1 MAQYNRR
8 DITYSALNNELTP
21 PLGRSAQDANA
32 TPTMI
37 TLDHEHDDTTNVII
51 HKVPKTK
58 GGWTHI
64 EDLDSFFTRMYK
76 YYVRGGFYPMIMSD
90 LFYLLQFIF
99 IVWFSTFL
107 VHCVDYPR
115 LFRNDANAN
124 RSEKLS
130 LSDVIYPTSEC
141 VNRISW
147 KWWCVITL
155 CTIIWFMRLFLSI
168 YHLYHAYDTKLFY
181 SSALKLNEN
190 DLAWINWST
199 VQDRVREAQPEHH
212 MCVHKQEIN
221 ELDIYH
227 RILRFDNYMVAMV
240 NKNLLPLQ
248 IHVPFCGDFHYLSR
262 GLKWNLEFLLFSSPW
277 SPWEN
282 CWQLRECY
290 KDHSKRMILARQ
302 LDRQILVLAFVNFLL
317 APLIQGWQILYFFFN
332 YAELIKRSPAS
343 LGLRTWSL
351 YARVTLRHFNELEHE
366 LRDRLNRAHKPAT
379 KYLASFS
386 SPITTVVAKNI
397 VFLSASVLGVLV
409 VLSVYDEDVL
419 TVEHVLTIITIL
431 GCVLAGARA
440 LIGEEERLGGG
451 CTGPARGEEL
461 FVQVLGH
468 VHYLP
473 AAWRG
478 RAHTKDVAAHF
489 QQLFQFRA
497 VYILFELLSPLLSPF
512 VLLSL
517 RSRALDIVDFYRNFT
532 VSVLGIGDV
541 CSFAQLDIRRH
552 GHPDWQAAGK
562 YGEKVTTGNAQYN
575 QGEGGKTELSLVAF
589 SCRHPGWQPSE
600 PAQRQFL
607 RSLRQSM
614 HHAIPTNNALNKTML
629 GSYIQQSIF
638 GTNTPLPAVLS
649 YYQQQK
655 QPYRLPDM
663 DETSD
668 EDECTSASVS
678 RNVGSGMSAMGNPDS
693 GVSIPGPLNRFDPNT
708 ALLASPDEA
717 RDMSVSTLHLYDLH
731 LSQAGQSVSACCTKN
746 CSERNRSESRWAS
759 GEETPLLHR
768 P

>member
-1 MAQYNRR
+1 MAHFRR
-8 DITYSALNNELTP
+8 DFTYSALDNELTP
-21 PLGRSAQDANA
+21 PLARSIEN
-32 TPTMI
+32 TNSPTLI
-37 TLDHEHDDTTNVII
+37 TLDQEHDDATNVII
-51 HKVPKTK
+51 HKVPQTK
-58 GGWTHI
+58 SRWNHI
-64 EDLDSFFTRMYK
+64 KDLDSFFTRMYS

-115 LFRNDANAN
+115 LFRNDPEAN
-124 RSEKLS
+124 RSEKLT
-130 LSDVIYPTSEC
+130 LNDVIFPTSVC
-141 VNRISW
+141 VSHISW
-147 KWWCVITL
+147 TWWCLITL
-155 CTIIWFMRLFLSI
+155 CCIIWIMKFFISM
-168 YHLYHAYDTKLFY
+168 YHLYYAYDTKLFY
-181 SSALKLNEN
+181 NNALKIKESELT
-190 DLAWINWST
+190 WVTWST
-199 VQDRVREAQPEHH
+199 IQDRVREAQPEHQ

-227 RILRFDNYMVAMV
+227 RILRFNNYMVAMV

-248 IHVPFCGDFHYLSR
+248 IHVPFIGDFHYLSR
-262 GLKWNLEFLLFSSPW
+262 GLKWNLEFLLFYG
-277 SPWEN
+277 PWESR
-282 CWQLRECY
+282 WQLRSAY
-290 KDHSKRMILARQ
+290 KDHTKRMLLARQ
-302 LDRQILVLAFVNFLL
+302 LERQIVLLALVNLIL
-317 APLIQGWQILYFFFN
+317 APLIQAWQILYFFFN
-332 YAELIKRSPAS
+332 YAELIKRSPGS

-386 SPITTVVAKNI
+386 SPITTVLAKNA

-440 LIGEEERLGGG
+440 LIGEEERLGGS
-451 CTGPARGEEL
+451 CGPARGEEL
-461 FVQVLGH
+461 LVQVLGH

-478 RAHTKDVAAHF
+478 RAHTRHVAAHL
-489 QQLFQFRA
+489 QHMFQFRA
-497 VYILFELLSPLLSPF
+497 VYILFELLSPLLCPL
-512 VLLSL
+512 VLFQL
-517 RSRALDIVDFYRNFT
+517 RTRAVDIVDFYRNFT

-552 GHPDWQAAGK
+552 GHPDWQTPGK
-562 YGEKVTTGNAQYN
+562 YGEKGANTQYN

-589 SCRHPGWQPSE
+589 SCRHPGWQPTE
-600 PAQRQFL
+600 PTQRQFL
-607 RSLRQSM
+607 RSLRQTM
-614 HHAIPTNNALNKTML
+614 TQAIPTNNALNKTML

-649 YYQQQK
+649 YYQQQR
-655 QPYRLPDM
+655 QQYRLPDM
-663 DETSD
+663 DEISD
-668 EDECTSASVS
+668 EEDTA
-678 RNVGSGMSAMGNPDS
+678 GLS
-693 GVSIPGPLNRFDPNT
+693 GVS
-708 ALLASPDEA
+708 ALGLPDVPDET

-731 LSQAGQSVSACCTKN
+731 LSQAGRSVSACCTNN
-746 CSERNRSESRWAS
+746 CGERRSEDRRVTS
-759 GEETPLLHR
+759 EQTPLLHR

>member
-1 MAQYNRR
+1 MAHFGKR
-8 DITYSALNNELTP
+8 DVTYSALDNELTP
-21 PLGRSAQDANA
+21 PLAALAETTNA
-32 TPTMI
+32 APTFV
-37 TLDHEHDDTTNVII
+37 TLDHEHEDANNVII
-51 HKVPKTK
+51 HKVPKNK

-64 EDLDSFFTRMYK
+64 EDLDSFFTRMYR

-107 VHCVDYPR
+107 VYCVNYPR
-115 LFRNDANAN
+115 LFRTDPDAN

-130 LSDVIYPTSEC
+130 LNDVILPPAVC
-141 VNRISW
+141 VQSVAW
-147 KWWCVITL
+147 KWWCLITL
-155 CTIIWFMRLFLSI
+155 CAVIWLMRLVISI
-168 YHLYHAYDTKLFY
+168 YHLYYAYDTKLFY
-181 SSALKLNEN
+181 NNALKIKES
-190 DLAWINWST
+190 DLVWINWST
-199 VQDRVREAQPEHH
+199 IQDRVREAQPEHH

-227 RILRFDNYMVAMV
+227 RILRFTNYMVAMV

-248 IHVPFCGDFHYLSR
+248 IHVPCIGDFHYLSR
-262 GLKWNLEFLLFSSPW
+262 GLKWNLEFLLFYSPW

-282 CWQLRECY
+282 CWQLRACY
-290 KDHSKRMILARQ
+290 KDHSKRMLLARQ
-302 LDRQILVLAFVNFLL
+302 LERQILWLAVVNLL
-317 APLIQGWQILYFFFN
+317 LSPLIQAWQILYFFFN

-351 YARVTLRHFNELEHE
+351 YARITLRHFNELEHE

-379 KYLASFS
+379 KYLGSFS
-386 SPITTVVAKNI
+386 SPITTVIAKNV

-419 TVEHVLTIITIL
+419 TVEHVLSIITIL

-497 VYILFELLSPLLSPF
+497 VYIIFELLSPLLCPLILF
-512 VLLSL
+512 SL

-552 GHPDWQAAGK
+552 GHPDWHTPGK
-562 YGEKVTTGNAQYN
+562 LKGGNGNTQYD

-589 SCRHPGWQPSE
+589 SCRHPGWQPTE
-600 PAQRQFL
+600 PSQRQFL

-614 HHAIPTNNALNKTML
+614 HHAVPTNNHLNKTML
-629 GSYIQQSIF
+629 GSYIQQSLF
-638 GTNTPLPAVLS
+638 GAITPLPAVLS
-649 YYQQQK
+649 YYPQQK
-655 QPYRLPDM
+655 QQYRLPDM

-668 EDECTSASVS
+668 EDEAPAAGPAHPEGATSVP
-678 RNVGSGMSAMGNPDS
+678 MGLA
-693 GVSIPGPLNRFDPNT
+693 GVSSVLGASALSGDAPPRQPGDDNQ
-708 ALLASPDEA
+708 
-717 RDMSVSTLHLYDLH
+717 DMSVSTLHLYDLH
-731 LSQAGQSVSACCTKN
+731 LTQAGQNVSCCTNK
-746 CSERNRSESRWAS
+746 CSERSAARGGRWGSAE
-759 GEETPLLHR
+759 GEQTPLLHR

>member
-1 MAQYNRR
+1 MDSRMTHFRR
-8 DITYSALNNELTP
+8 DINYRALQNEIVP
-21 PLGRSAQDANA
+21 PLVVSAGATNA
-32 TPTMI
+32 APTMI
-37 TLDHEHDDTTNVII
+37 SLDHDQDDTTNVII
-51 HKVPKTK
+51 HKVPQTK
-58 GGWTHI
+58 GGWSHI
-64 EDLDSFFTRMYK
+64 EDLDSFYTRMYR
-76 YYVRGGFYPMIMSD
+76 YYIRGGFYPMMMSD

-115 LFRNDANAN
+115 LFRNDPNAN

-130 LSDVIYPTSEC
+130 LNDVILSTPDC
-141 VNRISW
+141 VACISW
-147 KWWCVITL
+147 QWWCLIVL
-155 CTIIWFMRLFLSI
+155 SAIILFMRLFISI
-168 YHLYHAYDTKLFY
+168 YHLYHAYDIKSFY
-181 SSALKLNEN
+181 NSALRLHEC
-190 DLAWINWST
+190 DLAWVNWST
-199 VQDRVREAQPEHH
+199 IQERVREAQTEHH
-212 MCVHKQEIN
+212 MCVHKQEID

-227 RILRFDNYMVAMV
+227 RILRFNNYMVAMV

-248 IHVPFCGDFHYLSR
+248 IHVPCVGDFHYLSR

-282 CWQLRECY
+282 CWKLRPQY
-290 KDHSKRMILARQ
+290 KDPSKRMILARQ
-302 LDRQILVLAFVNFLL
+302 LEKQILLLAMVNLVLA
-317 APLIQGWQILYFFFN
+317 PLVQAWQILYFFFN
-332 YAELIKRSPAS
+332 YAELIKRSPGS

-379 KYLASFS
+379 KYLSSFS
-386 SPITTVVAKNI
+386 SPITTVVAKNL

-419 TVEHVLTIITIL
+419 TVEHVLTIITVL

-440 LIGEEERLGGG
+440 LIGDDDNLV
-451 CTGPARGEEL
+451 CTGPERGEEL

-478 RAHTKDVAAHF
+478 RAHTRDVAAHF

-497 VYILFELLSPLLSPF
+497 VYILLEVLSPILCPL

-517 RSRALDIVDFYRNFT
+517 RNRALDIVDFYRNFT

-552 GHPDWQAAGK
+552 GHPDWQTPLK
-562 YGEKVTTGNAQYN
+562 YEKLKGCSAQYN

-589 SCRHPGWQPSE
+589 SCRHPGWSPTE

-607 RSLRQSM
+607 RSLRQSA
-614 HHAIPTNNALNKTML
+614 HNALPLNDTMNKTML
-629 GSYIQQSIF
+629 GSYVQQSIF
-638 GTNTPLPAVLS
+638 GVNTPLPAVLS

-655 QPYRLPDM
+655 SPYRLPDM

-668 EDECTSASVS
+668 EEEGPTQSVNRPVGLAGTS
-678 RNVGSGMSAMGNPDS
+678 
-693 GVSIPGPLNRFDPNT
+693 T
-708 ALLASPDEA
+708 ALGASAFGMKPATDMPIDEV

-731 LSQAGQSVSACCTKN
+731 LSQTGPNVSSCCTNN
-746 CSERNRSESRWAS
+746 CSDRDPRLNDEA
-759 GEETPLLHR
+759 TPLLR

>member
-1 MAQYNRR
+1 MAQFGRR
-8 DITYSALNNELTP
+8 GVTYSALNNELTP
-21 PLGRSAQDANA
+21 PLAGLVENINA
-32 TPTMI
+32 APTMI
-37 TLDHEHDDTTNVII
+37 TLDHEHEDATIGNFVI
-51 HKVPKTK
+51 HKVPKNK

-64 EDLDSFFTRMYK
+64 EDLDSFFTRMYR
-76 YYVRGGFYPMIMSD
+76 YYIRGGFYPMIMSD
-90 LFYLLQFIF
+90 LFSLLQFIF

-107 VHCVDYPR
+107 VHCVNYPR
-115 LFRNDANAN
+115 LFRNDDYAN
-124 RSEKLS
+124 RTRKLT
-130 LSDVIYPTSEC
+130 LDEVIYSSQEC
-141 VNRISW
+141 VERVSW
-147 KWWCVITL
+147 TWWSLVAL
-155 CTIIWFMRLFLSI
+155 CGLIWFMKLVISV
-168 YHLYHAYDTKLFY
+168 YHLYYAYDTKLFY
-181 SSALKLNEN
+181 NNALKIRES
-190 DLAWINWST
+190 DLAWVNWST
-199 VQDRVREAQPEHH
+199 IQDRVREAQPEHH

-227 RILRFDNYMVAMV
+227 RILRFNNYMVAMV

-248 IHVPFCGDFHYLSR
+248 IYIPCIGHFHYLSR
-262 GLKWNLEFLLFSSPW
+262 GLKWNLEFLLFFGPS

-282 CWQLRECY
+282 CWQLREVY
-290 KDHSKRMILARQ
+290 KDHTNRMQLARQ
-302 LDRQILVLAFVNFLL
+302 LEKQIILLAFINLLL
-317 APLIQGWQILYFFFN
+317 APLIQAWQILYFFFN
-332 YAELIKRSPAS
+332 YAELIKRSPGS

-351 YARVTLRHFNELEHE
+351 YARITLRHFNELEHE

-379 KYLASFS
+379 KYLASFT
-386 SPITTVVAKNI
+386 SPITTVIAKNV

-431 GCVLAGARA
+431 GCILAGARA
-440 LIGEEERLGGG
+440 LIGEEERIGGG

-461 FVQVLGH
+461 FIQVLGH

-497 VYILFELLSPLLSPF
+497 VYILFELLSPLLCPL
-512 VLLSL
+512 VLFSM

-532 VSVLGIGDV
+532 VKVHGIGDV
-541 CSFAQLDIRRH
+541 CSFAKLDIPRH
-552 GHPDWQAAGK
+552 GHPDWQGLRK
-562 YGEKVTTGNAQYN
+562 YSEKPKSGNTQYN

-589 SCRHPGWQPSE
+589 SCRHPGWQPDE

-614 HHAIPTNNALNKTML
+614 NHALPVNNPLNKTML

-638 GTNTPLPAVLS
+638 GANTPLPAVLS
-649 YYQQQK
+649 FYQQQR
-655 QPYRLPDM
+655 QPYKLPEM

-668 EDECTSASVS
+668 EEESPGPATSHSNTRS
-678 RNVGSGMSAMGNPDS
+678 RSLGLAGVGSSLGA
-693 GVSIPGPLNRFDPNT
+693 SILGLEAPAVEPPC
-708 ALLASPDEA
+708 DETK
-717 RDMSVSTLHLYDLH
+717 DMSVSTLHLYDLH
-731 LSQAGQSVSACCTKN
+731 LSQAGTNVSACCTNN
-746 CSERNRSESRWAS
+746 CSERRRSDHMWT
-759 GEETPLLHR
+759 GEDTPLLHR

>member
-1 MAQYNRR
+1 MTHFRR
-8 DITYSALNNELTP
+8 DITYSALNNELVP
-21 PLGRSAQDANA
+21 PLAASAENANA
-32 TPTMI
+32 SPTVI
-37 TLDHEHDDTTNVII
+37 SLDPEHDDSTNVII
-51 HKVPKTK
+51 HKVPQTK
-58 GGWTHI
+58 GGWNHI
-64 EDLDSFFTRMYK
+64 HNLDSFFTRMYR

-90 LFYLLQFIF
+90 FFYLIQFIF

-107 VHCVDYPR
+107 VYCVDYPK
-115 LFRNDANAN
+115 LFRNDPNAN

-130 LSDVIYPTSEC
+130 LSDVILPTSEC
-141 VNRISW
+141 VSCISW
-147 KWWCVITL
+147 QWWCLIVL
-155 CTIIWFMRLFLSI
+155 CSIIWLMRLFISM
-168 YHLYHAYDTKLFY
+168 YHLYYAYDTKLFY
-181 SSALKLNEN
+181 NNALRINEN
-190 DLAWINWST
+190 DLAWVNWT
-199 VQDRVREAQPEHH
+199 TIQDRVREAQSEHH

-227 RILRFDNYMVAMV
+227 RILRFNNYMVAMV

-248 IHVPFCGDFHYLSR
+248 IHVPCVGDFHYLSR

-282 CWQLRECY
+282 CWQLRSNY
-290 KDHSKRMILARQ
+290 KDPTKRMMLARQ
-302 LDRQILVLAFVNFLL
+302 LERQIMLLALANLVL
-317 APLIQGWQILYFFFN
+317 APLIQAWQILYFFFN
-332 YAELIKRSPAS
+332 YAELIKRSPGS

-351 YARVTLRHFNELEHE
+351 YARITLRHFNELEHE

-386 SPITTVVAKNI
+386 SPITTVIAKNI

-419 TVEHVLTIITIL
+419 TVEHVLSIITIL
-431 GCVLAGARA
+431 GCILAGARA
-440 LIGEEERLGGG
+440 LIGDEDLGGG

-497 VYILFELLSPLLSPF
+497 AYIIFELLSPLLCPL
-512 VLLSL
+512 VLFSL
-517 RSRALDIVDFYRNFT
+517 RTRALDIVDFYRNFT
-532 VSVLGIGDV
+532 VTVLGIGDV

-552 GHPDWQAAGK
+552 GHPDWQTPLKYDKLKAGN
-562 YGEKVTTGNAQYN
+562 TQYN

-589 SCRHPGWQPSE
+589 SCRHPGWQPAE

-614 HHAIPTNNALNKTML
+614 HHAIPSNNGLNRTML

-638 GTNTPLPAVLS
+638 GVNTPLPAVLS
-649 YYQQQK
+649 YYQQHKTQ
-655 QPYRLPDM
+655 YRLPDM

-668 EDECTSASVS
+668 EEEGTCLASVAGA
-678 RNVGSGMSAMGNPDS
+678 GSALGASALGLEPAAE
-693 GVSIPGPLNRFDPNT
+693 PP
-708 ALLASPDEA
+708 PDEA
-717 RDMSVSTLHLYDLH
+717 RDMSVSALHLYDLH
-731 LSQAGQSVSACCTKN
+731 LSQGGGNVSCCTNN
-746 CSERNRSESRWAS
+746 CSERRSRYVS
-759 GEETPLLHR
+759 GEQTPLLR

>member
-1 MAQYNRR
+1 MALYGRR
-8 DITYSALNNELTP
+8 DVTYSALNNELTP
-21 PLGRSAQDANA
+21 PLANLAESSAAA
-32 TPTMI
+32 PTLI
-37 TLDHEHDDTTNVII
+37 TLDHEHEDTTNVII
-51 HKVPKTK
+51 HKVPKNK

-64 EDLDSFFTRMYK
+64 DDLDSFFTRMYR
-76 YYVRGGFYPMIMSD
+76 YYIRGGFYPMIMSD
-90 LFYLLQFIF
+90 LFSLLQFIF

-107 VHCVDYPR
+107 VHCVNYPL
-115 LFRNDANAN
+115 LFRNVPLEDPTA
-124 RSEKLS
+124 KLTFH
-130 LSDVIYPTSEC
+130 DVIYPSSQC
-141 VNRISW
+141 VRSISW
-147 KWWCVITL
+147 QWWCLIVLCGVIWL
-155 CTIIWFMRLFLSI
+155 MRLAVS
-168 YHLYHAYDTKLFY
+168 LYNLIHAYDTKLFY
-181 SSALKLNEN
+181 NNALKIKES
-190 DLAWINWST
+190 DLAWVNWST
-199 VQDRVREAQPEHH
+199 IQDKVREAQPEHH

-248 IHVPFCGDFHYLSR
+248 IGVPCVGDFHYLSR
-262 GLKWNLEFLLFSSPW
+262 GLKWNLEFLLFTSPW

-290 KDHSKRMILARQ
+290 KEHSKRMALARQ
-302 LDRQILVLAFVNFLL
+302 LEKQILMMAVINLLL
-317 APLIQGWQILYFFFN
+317 APLIQAWQILYFFFN
-332 YAELIKRSPAS
+332 YAELIKRSPGS
-343 LGLRTWSL
+343 LGLRTWSV

-379 KYLASFS
+379 KYLASFT
-386 SPITTVVAKNI
+386 SPSTTVIAKN
-397 VFLSASVLGVLV
+397 VLFVSASVLGVLV
-409 VLSVYDEDVL
+409 MLSVYDEDVL
-419 TVEHVLTIITIL
+419 TVEHALTVITLL
-431 GCVLAGARA
+431 GCVAAGARA
-440 LIGEEERLGGG
+440 LIGEEERLAGSA
-451 CTGPARGEEL
+451 GPARGEEL

-478 RAHTKDVAAHF
+478 RAHTKNVAALF

-497 VYILFELLSPLLSPF
+497 AYILFELLSPILCPY
-512 VLLSL
+512 VLLRL

-532 VSVLGIGDV
+532 VSVVGIGDV

-552 GHPDWQAAGK
+552 GHPDWQAPGK
-562 YGEKVTTGNAQYN
+562 FGKPKAANTQYN

-614 HHAIPTNNALNKTML
+614 HHAIPTNTALNKTML

-638 GTNTPLPAVLS
+638 GANTPLPAVLS
-649 YYQQQK
+649 YYQQRPTYK
-655 QPYRLPDM
+655 LPDM

-668 EDECTSASVS
+668 EEEAPEAGPAQSGSRSQTGSGLAGVGSELGASVFGLET
-678 RNVGSGMSAMGNPDS
+678 RADTE
-693 GVSIPGPLNRFDPNT
+693 DT
-708 ALLASPDEA
+708 

-731 LSQAGQSVSACCTKN
+731 LSQASQNVSACCTNN
-746 CSERNRSESRWAS
+746 CSERRQESRWGS
-759 GEETPLLHR
+759 GEQTPLLHR

>member
-1 MAQYNRR
+1 MAHFRR
-8 DITYSALNNELTP
+8 DITYSALNNELVP
-21 PLGRSAQDANA
+21 PLAASAENTNA
-32 TPTMI
+32 SSTVI
-37 TLDHEHDDTTNVII
+37 SLDHEHDDATNVII
-51 HKVPKTK
+51 HKVPQTK

-64 EDLDSFFTRMYK
+64 QDLDSFFTRMYR

-90 LFYLLQFIF
+90 IFYLLQFIF

-107 VHCVDYPR
+107 VHCVDYQK
-115 LFRNDANAN
+115 LFRNDPTIS
-124 RSEKLS
+124 RSDKLS
-130 LSDVIYPTSEC
+130 LSDVILSTSEC
-141 VNRISW
+141 RACISW
-147 KWWCVITL
+147 QWWCLIVLCSVIW
-155 CTIIWFMRLFLSI
+155 IMRLIISI
-168 YHLYHAYDTKLFY
+168 YHLYYAYDTKLFY
-181 SSALKLNEN
+181 NNALRIKES
-190 DLAWINWST
+190 DLAWINWT
-199 VQDRVREAQPEHH
+199 TIQDRVREAQPEHH
-212 MCVHKQEIN
+212 MCVQKQDIN

-227 RILRFDNYMVAMV
+227 RILRFNNYMVAMV

-248 IHVPFCGDFHYLSR
+248 VHVPCVGDFHYLSR

-282 CWQLRECY
+282 CWQLRSNY
-290 KDHSKRMILARQ
+290 KDPTKRMILARQ
-302 LDRQILVLAFVNFLL
+302 LERQILLLALVNLVL
-317 APLIQGWQILYFFFN
+317 APLIQAWQILYFFFN
-332 YAELIKRSPAS
+332 YAELIKRSPGS

-351 YARVTLRHFNELEHE
+351 YARITLRHFNELEHE

-379 KYLASFS
+379 KYLSSFS
-386 SPITTVVAKNI
+386 SPITTVIAKNI

-409 VLSVYDEDVL
+409 ALSVYDEDVL
-419 TVEHVLTIITIL
+419 TVEHILTIITIL

-440 LIGEEERLGGG
+440 LIGDEEHLGGG

-497 VYILFELLSPLLSPF
+497 VYILFELLSPLLCPL

-517 RSRALDIVDFYRNFT
+517 RTRALDIVDFYRNFT

-552 GHPDWQAAGK
+552 GHPDWQTQLK
-562 YGEKVTTGNAQYN
+562 YDKSKGGNTQYN

-589 SCRHPGWQPSE
+589 SCRHPGWHPTE

-614 HHAIPTNNALNKTML
+614 HHALPTNNGLNKTML

-638 GTNTPLPAVLS
+638 GVNTPLPAVLS
-649 YYQQQK
+649 YYQQHKTQ
-655 QPYRLPDM
+655 YRLPDM

-668 EDECTSASVS
+668 EEEGPSQSAKGSVGLAGAS
-678 RNVGSGMSAMGNPDS
+678 SALGAS
-693 GVSIPGPLNRFDPNT
+693 ALGLDPS
-708 ALLASPDEA
+708 AQLPPDEA

-731 LSQAGQSVSACCTKN
+731 LSQGGGNVSCCTNN
-746 CSERNRSESRWAS
+746 CSERRTRWAS
-759 GEETPLLHR
+759 GEETPLLR

>member
-1 MAQYNRR
+1 MAHFRR
-8 DITYSALNNELTP
+8 DITYSALNNELVP
-21 PLGRSAQDANA
+21 PLAISAENA
-32 TPTMI
+32 AGSPTVI
-37 TLDHEHDDTTNVII
+37 SLDQEHDDSTNVII
-51 HKVPKTK
+51 HKVPQTK

-64 EDLDSFFTRMYK
+64 QDLDSFFTRMYR

-90 LFYLLQFIF
+90 IFYLLQFVF

-107 VHCVDYPR
+107 VHCVNYQK
-115 LFRNDANAN
+115 LFRNDPNIT
-124 RSEKLS
+124 RSDKLS
-130 LSDVIYPTSEC
+130 LSDVILPTTEC
-141 VNRISW
+141 RASISW
-147 KWWCVITL
+147 QWWCLIVL
-155 CTIIWFMRLFLSI
+155 CLIIWLMRLIISI
-168 YHLYHAYDTKLFY
+168 YHLYYAYDTKLFY
-181 SSALKLNEN
+181 NNALRIKES
-190 DLAWINWST
+190 DLGWVNWT
-199 VQDRVREAQPEHH
+199 TIQDRVREAQPEHH
-212 MCVHKQEIN
+212 MCVQKQEIN

-227 RILRFDNYMVAMV
+227 RILRFNNYMVAMV

-248 IHVPFCGDFHYLSR
+248 IHVPCVGDFHYLSK

-282 CWQLRECY
+282 CWQLRSNY
-290 KDHSKRMILARQ
+290 KDPTKRMVLARQ
-302 LDRQILVLAFVNFLL
+302 LERQILLLALANFVL
-317 APLIQGWQILYFFFN
+317 APLILAWQILYFFFN
-332 YAELIKRSPAS
+332 YAELIKRSPGS

-351 YARVTLRHFNELEHE
+351 YARITLRHFNELEHE
-366 LRDRLNRAHKPAT
+366 LRDRLNRAHKPAL

-386 SPITTVVAKNI
+386 SPITTVIARNI
-397 VFLSASVLGVLV
+397 VFVSASILGVLV
-409 VLSVYDEDVL
+409 ALSVYDEDVL

-440 LIGEEERLGGG
+440 LIGLEEHLDGG
-451 CTGPARGEEL
+451 CTGPTRGEEL
-461 FVQVLGH
+461 FVQVLGY

-497 VYILFELLSPLLSPF
+497 VYILFELLSPLLCPL

-517 RSRALDIVDFYRNFT
+517 RARALDIVDFYRNFT

-552 GHPDWQAAGK
+552 GHPDWQTPLK
-562 YGEKVTTGNAQYN
+562 YDKVKGGNTQYN

-589 SCRHPGWQPSE
+589 SCRHPGWHPSE

-614 HHAIPTNNALNKTML
+614 HHALPANNGLNKTML

-638 GTNTPLPAVLS
+638 GVNTPLPAVLS

-655 QPYRLPDM
+655 TQYRLPDM

-668 EDECTSASVS
+668 EEEGPSGQSVKDQGLAGASSALGASALGLDPTTEMPADE
-678 RNVGSGMSAMGNPDS
+678 
-693 GVSIPGPLNRFDPNT
+693 L
-708 ALLASPDEA
+708 
-717 RDMSVSTLHLYDLH
+717 RDISVSTLHLYDLH
-731 LSQAGQSVSACCTKN
+731 LSQGGGNVSCCTNK
-746 CSERNRSESRWAS
+746 CSERPSRWSS
-759 GEETPLLHR
+759 GEQTPLLR

>member
-1 MAQYNRR
+1 MAYYGRR
-8 DITYSALNNELTP
+8 DVMYSALNNEVTP
-21 PLGRSAQDANA
+21 PLASLAETTTAM
-32 TPTMI
+32 PTLLTME
-37 TLDHEHDDTTNVII
+37 HEHEDSTNVII
-51 HKVPKTK
+51 HKVPETK

-64 EDLDSFFTRMYK
+64 DDLDSFFTRMYR
-76 YYVRGGFYPMIMSD
+76 YYVRGGFYPMIISD
-90 LFYLLQFIF
+90 VLSLLQFLF

-107 VHCVDYPR
+107 VHCVNYPK
-115 LFRNDANAN
+115 LFRNSTDNVTG
-124 RSEKLS
+124 KLT
-130 LSDVIYPTSEC
+130 LSDVIFPLNVC
-141 VNRISW
+141 VERISW
-147 KWWCVITL
+147 KWWSLIVL
-155 CTIIWFMRLFLSI
+155 CTIIWLMRLVLS
-168 YHLYHAYDTKLFY
+168 LYNLYYAYDTKLFY
-181 SSALKLNEN
+181 NNALKIKES
-190 DLAWINWST
+190 DLAWVNWST
-199 VQDRVREAQPEHH
+199 IQEKVREAQPEHH
-212 MCVHKQEIN
+212 MCVHKKEIN

-248 IHVPFCGDFHYLSR
+248 ISVPCIGDFHYLSR
-262 GLKWNLEFLLFSSPW
+262 GLKWNLEFLLFTSPW

-290 KDHSKRMILARQ
+290 KDNSKRMVLARQ
-302 LDRQILVLAFVNFLL
+302 LEKQIMTLALINFLL
-317 APLIQGWQILYFFFN
+317 APLIQAWQILYFFFN
-332 YAELIKRSPAS
+332 YAELIKRSPGS

-379 KYLASFS
+379 KYLASFM
-386 SPITTVVAKNI
+386 SPITSVVAKNI
-397 VFLSASVLGVLV
+397 VFVAASVLGVLV

-419 TVEHVLTIITIL
+419 AVEHVLTIITIL
-431 GCVLAGARA
+431 GCVVAIARA
-440 LIGEEERLGGG
+440 LIGEEDRLGAG

-478 RAHTKDVAAHF
+478 RAHTKNVAALF

-497 VYILFELLSPLLSPF
+497 VYIIFEVLSPLLCPF
-512 VLLSL
+512 VLFSL

-532 VSVLGIGDV
+532 VNVVGIGDV

-552 GHPDWQAAGK
+552 GHPDWQTVGK
-562 YGEKVTTGNAQYN
+562 IGKVKGAKTQYH

-589 SCRHPGWQPSE
+589 SCRHPGWQPAE

-614 HHAIPTNNALNKTML
+614 HHAIPVNNPLNKTML

-638 GTNTPLPAVLS
+638 GANTPLPAVLS
-649 YYQQQK
+649 YYQQQRPTYK
-655 QPYRLPDM
+655 LPDM

-668 EDECTSASVS
+668 EDEAPSPGTMRSGSQPQSFGLAGIGSVLGSSALGLETAEPS
-678 RNVGSGMSAMGNPDS
+678 D
-693 GVSIPGPLNRFDPNT
+693 NT
-708 ALLASPDEA
+708 

-731 LSQAGQSVSACCTKN
+731 LSQAGQSVSACCTNN
-746 CSERNRSESRWAS
+746 CSARVQEESRWPPS
-759 GEETPLLHR
+759 SEDTPLLQR

>member
-1 MAQYNRR
+1 MAYYGRR
-8 DITYSALNNELTP
+8 DVMYSALNNELTP
-21 PLGRSAQDANA
+21 PLASLAESTTTA
-32 TPTMI
+32 PTLI
-37 TLDHEHDDTTNVII
+37 TMDHEHEDSTNVII

-64 EDLDSFFTRMYK
+64 DDLDSFFTRMYR
-76 YYVRGGFYPMIMSD
+76 YYVRGGFFPMIMSD
-90 LFYLLQFIF
+90 LFSLLQFIF

-107 VHCVDYPR
+107 VYCVNYPK
-115 LFRNDANAN
+115 LFRNDPNIN
-124 RSEKLS
+124 VTVKLT
-130 LSDVIYPTSEC
+130 LSDVIYPPSIC
-141 VNRISW
+141 VDRITW
-147 KWWCVITL
+147 QWWCVIVI
-155 CTIIWFMRLFLSI
+155 CGVIWLMRLVLSI
-168 YHLYHAYDTKLFY
+168 YHLYYAYDTKLFY
-181 SSALKLNEN
+181 NNALKIKES
-190 DLAWINWST
+190 DLAWVNWST
-199 VQDRVREAQPEHH
+199 IQDKVREAQPEHH
-212 MCVHKQEIN
+212 MCVHKKEIN

-248 IHVPFCGDFHYLSR
+248 VYVPCIGNFHYLSR
-262 GLKWNLEFLLFSSPW
+262 GLKWNLEFLLFTSPW

-290 KDHSKRMILARQ
+290 KDHSKRMVLARQ
-302 LDRQILVLAFVNFLL
+302 LEKQIMALALINFLL
-317 APLIQGWQILYFFFN
+317 APLIQAWQILYFFFN
-332 YAELIKRSPAS
+332 YAELIKRSPGS

-366 LRDRLNRAHKPAT
+366 LRDRLTRAHKPAT
-379 KYLASFS
+379 KYLASFT
-386 SPITTVVAKNI
+386 SPITTVIAKNV
-397 VFLSASVLGVLV
+397 VFVAASVLGVLV

-419 TVEHVLTIITIL
+419 AVEHVLTIITIL
-431 GCVLAGARA
+431 GCVVAIARA
-440 LIGEEERLGGG
+440 LIGEEERLGAG

-478 RAHTKDVAAHF
+478 RAHTKNVAALF

-497 VYILFELLSPLLSPF
+497 VYILFEVLSPLVSPF
-512 VLLSL
+512 VLYMMKW
-517 RSRALDIVDFYRNFT
+517 RALDIVDFYRNFT
-532 VSVLGIGDV
+532 VNVVGIGDV

-552 GHPDWQAAGK
+552 GHPDWQTAGK
-562 YGEKVTTGNAQYN
+562 LGKAKGANTQYN

-589 SCRHPGWQPSE
+589 SCRHPGWQPAE

-614 HHAIPTNNALNKTML
+614 HHAMPVNNPLNKTML

-638 GTNTPLPAVLS
+638 GANTPLPAVLS
-649 YYQQQK
+649 YYQQQRPSYK
-655 QPYRLPDM
+655 LPDM

-668 EDECTSASVS
+668 EDESPSPGPMQSSSQPQTSGLA
-678 RNVGSGMSAMGNPDS
+678 
-693 GVSIPGPLNRFDPNT
+693 GVSS
-708 ALLASPDEA
+708 ALGASALGLEPTDA
-717 RDMSVSTLHLYDLH
+717 CDNIRDMSVSTLHLYDLH
-731 LSQAGQSVSACCTKN
+731 LSQAGQNVSACCTKN
-746 CSERNRSESRWAS
+746 CSERVQEESRWPS
-759 GEETPLLHR
+759 SEDTPLLHH

>member
-1 MAQYNRR
+1 MAQFSVRR
-8 DITYSALNNELTP
+8 DVTTTYMALNNETTP
-21 PLGRSAQDANA
+21 PLASMTEDSAAA
-32 TPTMI
+32 PTMI
-37 TLDHEHDDTTNVII
+37 TLDHEHEDATNVII
-51 HKVPKTK
+51 HKVPQTK

-76 YYVRGGFYPMIMSD
+76 YYVYGGFYPMVMSE
-90 LFYLLQFIF
+90 LFYALQFLF

-107 VHCVDYPR
+107 VHCVNYPK
-115 LFRNDANAN
+115 LFREDPDAN
-124 RSEKLS
+124 RSVKLS
-130 LSDVIYPTSEC
+130 LNDVVYSSAEC
-141 VNRISW
+141 VDRISW
-147 KWWCVITL
+147 KWWFLV
-155 CTIIWFMRLFLSI
+155 TICCLIWLMRVVVSI
-168 YHLYHAYDTKLFY
+168 YNLYYDYDTKLFY
-181 SSALKLNEN
+181 NNALKIKES
-190 DLAWINWST
+190 DLAWVNWST
-199 VQDRVREAQPEHH
+199 IQDRVREAQPEHH

-227 RILRFDNYMVAMV
+227 RILRYNNYMVAMV

-248 IHVPFCGDFHYLSR
+248 VHVPCIGDFHYLSK
-262 GLKWNLEFLLFSSPW
+262 GLKWNLEFLLFYSPF

-282 CWQLRECY
+282 CWQLRQAY
-290 KDHSKRMILARQ
+290 KDHTKRMQLARQ
-302 LDRQILVLAFVNFLL
+302 LEKQIILLAAINFLL
-317 APLIQGWQILYFFFN
+317 APLIQAWQILYFFFN
-332 YAELIKRSPAS
+332 YAELIKRSPGS

-351 YARVTLRHFNELEHE
+351 YARETLRHFNELEHE

-386 SPITTVVAKNI
+386 SPITTVFAKNI

-431 GCVLAGARA
+431 GCVLAAARA

-461 FVQVLGH
+461 FIQVLGH

-497 VYILFELLSPLLSPF
+497 VYILFELLSPLLCPL

-532 VSVLGIGDV
+532 VCVLGIGDV

-552 GHPDWQAAGK
+552 GHPDWQSPGK
-562 YGEKVTTGNAQYN
+562 FGDKSKVCNAQYK

-614 HHAIPTNNALNKTML
+614 HHAIPANNALNKTML

-649 YYQQQK
+649 FYQHQREPQF
-655 QPYRLPDM
+655 RLPDM

-668 EDECTSASVS
+668 EDEGPAPGPTRPSRPPSMGLAGVSSVIGASTLGLDTPASV
-678 RNVGSGMSAMGNPDS
+678 
-693 GVSIPGPLNRFDPNT
+693 PGP
-708 ALLASPDEA
+708 ADEA
-717 RDMSVSTLHLYDLH
+717 HDMSVSTLHLYDLH
-731 LSQAGQSVSACCTKN
+731 LSQAQNVSACCTNK
-746 CSERNRSESRWAS
+746 CSERRESRWAS
-759 GEETPLLHR
+759 GEDTPLLHR

>member
-1 MAQYNRR
+1 MAHFGRR
-8 DITYSALNNELTP
+8 GVTYSALNNEVTP
-21 PLGRSAQDANA
+21 PLASLAE
-32 TPTMI
+32 TPHALPAMV
-37 TLDHEHDDTTNVII
+37 TLDHEHEDTTNVII

-64 EDLDSFFTRMYK
+64 EDLDSFFTRMYR
-76 YYVRGGFYPMIMSD
+76 YYIRGGFYPMIMSD
-90 LFYLLQFIF
+90 LFSLLQFIF

-107 VHCVDYPR
+107 VHCVNYPK
-115 LFRNDANAN
+115 LFRNDASAN
-124 RSEKLS
+124 ITRKLT
-130 LSDVIYPTSEC
+130 LQEVIYSPQEC
-141 VNRISW
+141 VTFISW
-147 KWWCVITL
+147 KWWCLVALCSFIWLMKLVI
-155 CTIIWFMRLFLSI
+155 SV
-168 YHLYHAYDTKLFY
+168 YHLYYAYDTKLFY
-181 SSALKLNEN
+181 NHALKIRES

-199 VQDRVREAQPEHH
+199 IQDRVREAQPEHH

-227 RILRFDNYMVAMV
+227 RILRFNNYMVAMV

-248 IHVPFCGDFHYLSR
+248 IHVPCIGDFHYLSR
-262 GLKWNLEFLLFSSPW
+262 GLKWNLEFLLFFSPF

-282 CWQLRECY
+282 CWQLREFY
-290 KDHSKRMILARQ
+290 KDHSKRMLLARQ
-302 LDRQILVLAFVNFLL
+302 LEKQILLLALINLLL
-317 APLIQGWQILYFFFN
+317 APLIQAWQILYFFFN
-332 YAELIKRSPAS
+332 YAELIKRSPGS

-351 YARVTLRHFNELEHE
+351 YARITLRHFNELEHE
-366 LRDRLNRAHKPAT
+366 LRDRLNRAHKPAS
-379 KYLASFS
+379 KYLASFT
-386 SPITTVVAKNI
+386 SPITTVIAKNV

-409 VLSVYDEDVL
+409 MLSVYDEDVL

-431 GCVLAGARA
+431 GCLLAGARA
-440 LIGEEERLGGG
+440 LIGEEERLGSA
-451 CTGPARGEEL
+451 GPARGEEL

-497 VYILFELLSPLLSPF
+497 AYILYELLSPLLCPL

-517 RSRALDIVDFYRNFT
+517 RARALDIVDFYRNFT

-552 GHPDWQAAGK
+552 GHPDWAAPKK
-562 YGEKVTTGNAQYN
+562 YGDKAKCNAQYD

-589 SCRHPGWQPSE
+589 SCRHPGWQPAE
-600 PAQRQFL
+600 PSQRQFL

-614 HHAIPTNNALNKTML
+614 SHALPGNNPLNKTML

-638 GTNTPLPAVLS
+638 GANTPLPAVLS
-649 YYQQQK
+649 FYQQQR
-655 QPYRLPDM
+655 QPYKLPEM

-668 EDECTSASVS
+668 EDDEPEAGPARPV
-678 RNVGSGMSAMGNPDS
+678 RAGAGLAGVGSSLEASALG
-693 GVSIPGPLNRFDPNT
+693 L
-708 ALLASPDEA
+708 SPAAPSAAYDEP

-731 LSQAGQSVSACCTKN
+731 LSQASQNVSACCTNN
-746 CSERNRSESRWAS
+746 CSERRRDDSRWAS
-759 GEETPLLHR
+759 GEDTPLLHR

>member
-1 MAQYNRR
+1 MAHFGKR
-8 DITYSALNNELTP
+8 DVTYSALDNELTP
-21 PLGRSAQDANA
+21 PLAGLAESTNA
-32 TPTMI
+32 APTMI
-37 TLDHEHDDTTNVII
+37 TLDHEHEDANKVII
-51 HKVPKTK
+51 HKVPKNK

-64 EDLDSFFTRMYK
+64 DDLDSFFTRMYR

-107 VHCVDYPR
+107 VYCVDYTK
-115 LFRNDANAN
+115 LFRNDPDMN
-124 RSEKLS
+124 RTDKLS
-130 LSDVIYPTSEC
+130 LNDVIYPTSVC
-141 VNRISW
+141 VTHISW
-147 KWWCVITL
+147 KWWCLITL
-155 CTIIWFMRLFLSI
+155 SAIIWLMRLVISA
-168 YHLYHAYDTKLFY
+168 YHLYYAYDIKLFY
-181 SSALKLNEN
+181 NNALKIKES
-190 DLAWINWST
+190 DLVWVNWST
-199 VQDRVREAQPEHH
+199 IQERVREAQPEHH

-227 RILRFDNYMVAMV
+227 RILRFTNYMVAMV

-248 IHVPFCGDFHYLSR
+248 IRVPHVCDFHYLSR

-290 KDHSKRMILARQ
+290 KDHSKRMMLARQ
-302 LDRQILVLAFVNFLL
+302 LEKQIMWLALVNLLL
-317 APLIQGWQILYFFFN
+317 APLIQAWQILYFFFN

-351 YARVTLRHFNELEHE
+351 YARITLRHFNELEHE

-379 KYLASFS
+379 KYLSSFS
-386 SPITTVVAKNI
+386 SPITTVIAKNV

-419 TVEHVLTIITIL
+419 TVEHVLSIITIL
-431 GCVLAGARA
+431 GCILAAARA

-473 AAWRG
+473 AAWKG

-497 VYILFELLSPLLSPF
+497 VYILFELLSPLLCPF
-512 VLLSL
+512 LLFSL

-541 CSFAQLDIRRH
+541 CSFAQLDIRKH
-552 GHPDWQAAGK
+552 GHPDWQTPGK
-562 YGEKVTTGNAQYN
+562 MKGGSNTQYD

-600 PAQRQFL
+600 PSQRQFL
-607 RSLRQSM
+607 KSLRQSM
-614 HHAIPTNNALNKTML
+614 HHAIPATNHLNKTML
-629 GSYIQQSIF
+629 GSYIQQSLF
-638 GTNTPLPAVLS
+638 GAVTPLPAVLS
-649 YYQQQK
+649 YYPQQRQ
-655 QPYRLPDM
+655 QYRLPDM

-668 EDECTSASVS
+668 EDEGPGPARSMSVPRSPTIALAGVSSALGTSALGLEVS
-678 RNVGSGMSAMGNPDS
+678 AQAPTD
-693 GVSIPGPLNRFDPNT
+693 DT
-708 ALLASPDEA
+708 Q
-717 RDMSVSTLHLYDLH
+717 DMSVSTLHLYDLH
-731 LSQAGQSVSACCTKN
+731 LSQAGQSLSCCTNK
-746 CSERNRSESRWAS
+746 CSERPRSNRWGGTD

>member
-1 MAQYNRR
+1 MAHFSRR

-21 PLGRSAQDANA
+21 PMGRAVEPMNA
-32 TPTMI
+32 APTMI
-37 TLDHEHDDTTNVII
+37 TLDHEHDDSTNVII
-51 HKVPKTK
+51 HKVPKNK
-58 GGWTHI
+58 EGWTHI
-64 EDLDSFFTRMYK
+64 EDLDSFFTRMYR
-76 YYVRGGFYPMIMSD
+76 YYVCGGFYPMIMSD

-115 LFRNDANAN
+115 LFRNDPKAN
-124 RSEKLS
+124 RSEKLT
-130 LSDVIYPTSEC
+130 LDDVIFDTPTC
-141 VNRISW
+141 VARISW
-147 KWWCVITL
+147 QWWTL
-155 CTIIWFMRLFLSI
+155 VVLCSIIWLMRLVIST
-168 YHLYHAYDTKLFY
+168 YHLYYAYDTKLFY
-181 SSALKLNEN
+181 NNALKIKES

-199 VQDRVREAQPEHH
+199 IQERVREAQPEHH

-227 RILRFDNYMVAMV
+227 RILRFNNYMVAMV

-248 IHVPFCGDFHYLSR
+248 IHVPCVGDFHYLSR

-290 KDHSKRMILARQ
+290 KDHTKRMMLARH
-302 LDRQILVLAFVNFLL
+302 LERQILLLGLINLFL
-317 APLIQGWQILYFFFN
+317 APLIQAWQILYFFFN

-386 SPITTVVAKNI
+386 SPITTVIAKNI

-409 VLSVYDEDVL
+409 ALSVYDEDVL

-440 LIGEEERLGGG
+440 LMGEEERLGGG

-478 RAHTKDVAAHF
+478 RAHTRDVAAHF

-497 VYILFELLSPLLSPF
+497 VYILFELLSPLLCPL
-512 VLLSL
+512 VLLVSL
-517 RSRALDIVDFYRNFT
+517 RPRALDIVDFYRNFT

-552 GHPDWQAAGK
+552 GHPDWQANGK
-562 YGEKVTTGNAQYN
+562 YSEKLKGGNTQYN

-589 SCRHPGWQPSE
+589 SCRHPGWQPAE
-600 PAQRQFL
+600 PAQRHFL
-607 RSLRQSM
+607 RSLRQSV
-614 HHAIPTNNALNKTML
+614 HHAFPNNNVPNKTML

-638 GTNTPLPAVLS
+638 GANTPLPAVLS
-649 YYQQQK
+649 YYQQHRQT
-655 QPYRLPDM
+655 YRLPDM

-668 EDECTSASVS
+668 EEEAGDVGEASGAASGAASAL
-678 RNVGSGMSAMGNPDS
+678 ALDA
-693 GVSIPGPLNRFDPNT
+693 PLP
-708 ALLASPDEA
+708 PDEA
-717 RDMSVSTLHLYDLH
+717 RDLSVSTLHLYDLH
-731 LSQAGQSVSACCTKN
+731 LSQAPQSASVSACCTNN
-746 CSERNRSESRWAS
+746 CGSRSRSDARWET
-759 GEETPLLHR
+759 GEHTPLLHR

>member
-1 MAQYNRR
+1 MKMTHFRR
-8 DITYSALNNELTP
+8 DITYSALNNELVP
-21 PLGRSAQDANA
+21 PLAASAENANA
-32 TPTMI
+32 SPTVI
-37 TLDHEHDDTTNVII
+37 SLDHEHDDSTNVII
-51 HKVPKTK
+51 HKVPQTK
-58 GGWTHI
+58 GGWNHI
-64 EDLDSFFTRMYK
+64 HNLDSFFTRMYR

-90 LFYLLQFIF
+90 FFYLIQFIF

-107 VHCVDYPR
+107 VHCVDYQK
-115 LFRNDANAN
+115 LFRNDPNAN

-130 LSDVIYPTSEC
+130 LSDVILPTAEC
-141 VNRISW
+141 VSCVSW
-147 KWWCVITL
+147 QWWCLTVL
-155 CTIIWFMRLFLSI
+155 CSIIWLMRLFISM
-168 YHLYHAYDTKLFY
+168 YHLYYAYDTKLFY
-181 SSALKLNEN
+181 NNALRINEN
-190 DLAWINWST
+190 DLAWVNWT
-199 VQDRVREAQPEHH
+199 TIQDRVREAQSEHH

-227 RILRFDNYMVAMV
+227 RILRFNNYMVAMI

-248 IHVPFCGDFHYLSR
+248 IHVPFVGDFHYLSR

-282 CWQLRECY
+282 CWQLRSNY
-290 KDHSKRMILARQ
+290 KDPTKRMMLARQ
-302 LDRQILVLAFVNFLL
+302 LERQILLLALANLVL
-317 APLIQGWQILYFFFN
+317 APLIQAWQILYFFFN
-332 YAELIKRSPAS
+332 YAELIKRSPGS

-351 YARVTLRHFNELEHE
+351 YARITLRHFNELEHE

-386 SPITTVVAKNI
+386 SPITTVIAKNI
-397 VFLSASVLGVLV
+397 VFLSASILGVLV

-431 GCVLAGARA
+431 GCILAGARA
-440 LIGEEERLGGG
+440 LIGDEEHLGGG

-497 VYILFELLSPLLSPF
+497 VYILFELLSPLLCPL
-512 VLLSL
+512 VLFSL
-517 RSRALDIVDFYRNFT
+517 RTRALDIVDFYRNFT
-532 VSVLGIGDV
+532 VTVLGIGDV

-552 GHPDWQAAGK
+552 GHPDWQTPLKYDKLKAGN
-562 YGEKVTTGNAQYN
+562 TQYN

-589 SCRHPGWQPSE
+589 SCRHPGWQPAE

-614 HHAIPTNNALNKTML
+614 HHAIPSNTNGLNRTML

-638 GTNTPLPAVLS
+638 GVNTPLPAVLS
-649 YYQQQK
+649 YYQQHKTQ
-655 QPYRLPDM
+655 YRLPDM

-668 EDECTSASVS
+668 EEESASRASVAGA
-678 RNVGSGMSAMGNPDS
+678 GSALGASALGLEP
-693 GVSIPGPLNRFDPNT
+693 T
-708 ALLASPDEA
+708 AEPPPDEA
-717 RDMSVSTLHLYDLH
+717 RDMSVSALHLYDLH
-731 LSQAGQSVSACCTKN
+731 LSQGGGNVSCCTNN
-746 CSERNRSESRWAS
+746 CSERRSRFVS
-759 GEETPLLHR
+759 GEQTPLLR

>member
-1 MAQYNRR
+1 MAHFGRR
-8 DITYSALNNELTP
+8 DITYSALDNELTP
-21 PLGRSAQDANA
+21 PLGRRVETTIAA
-32 TPTMI
+32 PTMI
-37 TLDHEHDDTTNVII
+37 TLDHEHEDANKVII
-51 HKVPKTK
+51 HKVPKNK

-64 EDLDSFFTRMYK
+64 DDLDTFFTRMYR
-76 YYVRGGFYPMIMSD
+76 YYIRGGFYPMIMSD

-107 VHCVDYPR
+107 VHCVDYNT
-115 LFRNDANAN
+115 LFRNGPNPN
-124 RSEKLS
+124 RTQKLT
-130 LSDVIYPTSEC
+130 LSDVIFPTSVC
-141 VNRISW
+141 VTYISW
-147 KWWCVITL
+147 KWWCLITL
-155 CTIIWFMRLFLSI
+155 SAVIWLMRLVISI
-168 YHLYHAYDTKLFY
+168 YHLYHAYDIKLFY
-181 SSALKLNEN
+181 NNALRIKES
-190 DLAWINWST
+190 DLVWLNWST
-199 VQDRVREAQPEHH
+199 VQERIREAQPEHH

-227 RILRFDNYMVAMV
+227 RILRFTNYMVAMV

-248 IHVPFCGDFHYLSR
+248 IRVPHICDFHYLSR

-290 KDHSKRMILARQ
+290 KDHSKRMMLARQ
-302 LDRQILVLAFVNFLL
+302 LEKQIMWLALINLLL
-317 APLIQGWQILYFFFN
+317 APLIQAWQILYFFFN

-366 LRDRLNRAHKPAT
+366 LRDRLNRAHKPAN

-386 SPITTVVAKNI
+386 SPITTVVAKNV

-419 TVEHVLTIITIL
+419 TVEHVLSIITIL
-431 GCVLAGARA
+431 GCILAAARS
-440 LIGEEERLGGG
+440 LIGEEDRIGGG
-451 CTGPARGEEL
+451 CTGPAWGEEL

-473 AAWRG
+473 AAWKG

-497 VYILFELLSPLLSPF
+497 IYILFELLSPLLCPF
-512 VLLSL
+512 LLFSL

-541 CSFAQLDIRRH
+541 CSFAQLDVRRH
-552 GHPDWQAAGK
+552 GHPHWQAPGK
-562 YGEKVTTGNAQYN
+562 AKGDNNTQYD

-589 SCRHPGWQPSE
+589 SCRHPGWLPTERS
-600 PAQRQFL
+600 QRQFL

-614 HHAIPTNNALNKTML
+614 HHALPTTNHLNKTML
-629 GSYIQQSIF
+629 GSYIQQSLF
-638 GTNTPLPAVLS
+638 GAVTPLPAVLS
-649 YYQQQK
+649 YYPQQRQ
-655 QPYRLPDM
+655 QYRLPDM

-668 EDECTSASVS
+668 EDDMPGPMRSGTVQQSSS
-678 RNVGSGMSAMGNPDS
+678 RGLA
-693 GVSIPGPLNRFDPNT
+693 GVSS
-708 ALLASPDEA
+708 ALGASALGLEPSVQAPTDDNN
-717 RDMSVSTLHLYDLH
+717 DMSVSTLHLYDLH
-731 LSQAGQSVSACCTKN
+731 LSQAGQNISCCVNKCN
-746 CSERNRSESRWAS
+746 ERHRGRGGGIE

>member
-1 MAQYNRR
+1 MAHFSRR
-8 DITYSALNNELTP
+8 DTTYSALDNETSP
-21 PLGRSAQDANA
+21 PLAYLADSTNA
-32 TPTMI
+32 APMML
-37 TLDHEHDDTTNVII
+37 TLDHEHEDATNVII
-51 HKVPKTK
+51 HKVPKNK

-64 EDLDSFFTRMYK
+64 EDLDSFFTRMYH
-76 YYVRGGFYPMIMSD
+76 YYIRGGFYPMIMSD
-90 LFYLLQFIF
+90 CFYLLQFVF

-107 VHCVDYPR
+107 VYCVKYPV
-115 LFRNDANAN
+115 LFRNDPNAN
-124 RSEKLS
+124 RSEKLT
-130 LSDVIYPTSEC
+130 LNDVIYSSSVC
-141 VNRISW
+141 VGFISW
-147 KWWCVITL
+147 HWWCLIML
-155 CTIIWFMRLFLSI
+155 CSIIWIMRLVLSI
-168 YHLYHAYDTKLFY
+168 YHLYYAYDTKLFY
-181 SSALKLNEN
+181 NNALKIKDS
-190 DLAWINWST
+190 DLVWVSWST

-227 RILRFDNYMVAMV
+227 RILRFNNYMVAMV
-240 NKNLLPLQ
+240 NKSLLPLQ
-248 IHVPFCGDFHYLSR
+248 IHVPFVGDFHYLSK

-290 KDHSKRMILARQ
+290 KDHSKRMLLARQ
-302 LDRQILVLAFVNFLL
+302 LERQILFLALINLL
-317 APLIQGWQILYFFFN
+317 LTPLIQAWQILYFFFN
-332 YAELIKRSPAS
+332 YAELIKRSPGS

-386 SPITTVVAKNI
+386 SPITTVIAKN
-397 VFLSASVLGVLV
+397 VMFFSASVLGVLV
-409 VLSVYDEDVL
+409 MLSVYDEDVL

-440 LIGEEERLGGG
+440 LIGEEERLSGG
-451 CTGPARGEEL
+451 CAGPARGEEL

-497 VYILFELLSPLLSPF
+497 VYILFEVLSPLLSPL
-512 VLLSL
+512 VLYRL

-552 GHPDWQAAGK
+552 GHPDWQAPGK
-562 YGEKVTTGNAQYN
+562 HAEKAKGNTQYN

-589 SCRHPGWQPSE
+589 SCRHPGWQPAE

-614 HHAIPTNNALNKTML
+614 HHAVPAANALNKTML

-649 YYQQQK
+649 YYQQR

-668 EDECTSASVS
+668 EEEDGPGSAVSSARVSSRSFRLAGASSGLGASALGLVPADAPADAPADET
-678 RNVGSGMSAMGNPDS
+678 
-693 GVSIPGPLNRFDPNT
+693 
-708 ALLASPDEA
+708 

-731 LSQAGQSVSACCTKN
+731 ISHASPSVGACCVNN
-746 CSERNRSESRWAS
+746 CSDRQGRWEQ
-759 GEETPLLHR
+759 GEHTPLLHH

>member
-1 MAQYNRR
+1 MAHFGKR
-8 DITYSALNNELTP
+8 DVTYSALNNELTP
-21 PLGRSAQDANA
+21 PLAGLADITNA
-32 TPTMI
+32 APTII
-37 TLDHEHDDTTNVII
+37 TLDHEHEDANNVII
-51 HKVPKTK
+51 HKVPKNK

-64 EDLDSFFTRMYK
+64 EDLDSFFTRMYR

-107 VHCVDYPR
+107 VYCVDYTK
-115 LFRNDANAN
+115 LFRNDPDAN

-130 LSDVIYPTSEC
+130 LNEVIYSPAVC
-141 VNRISW
+141 VESISW
-147 KWWCVITL
+147 KWWFLVTL
-155 CTIIWFMRLFLSI
+155 SAIIWLMRLVI
-168 YHLYHAYDTKLFY
+168 IVYHLYYAYDTKLFY
-181 SSALKLNEN
+181 NNALKIKEN
-190 DLAWINWST
+190 DLVWINWST
-199 VQDRVREAQPEHH
+199 IQERVREAQPEHH

-227 RILRFDNYMVAMV
+227 RILRFTNYMVAMV

-248 IHVPFCGDFHYLSR
+248 IHVPCIGDFHYLSR
-262 GLKWNLEFLLFSSPW
+262 GLKWNLEFLLFYSPW

-282 CWQLRECY
+282 CWQLRGCY
-290 KDHSKRMILARQ
+290 KDHSKRMTLARQ
-302 LDRQILVLAFVNFLL
+302 LERQILLL
-317 APLIQGWQILYFFFN
+317 ALVNLLLSPLIQAWQILYFFFN

-351 YARVTLRHFNELEHE
+351 YARITLRHFNELEHE

-386 SPITTVVAKNI
+386 SPITTVIAKNV

-419 TVEHVLTIITIL
+419 TVEHVLSIITIL
-431 GCVLAGARA
+431 GCILAGARA

-473 AAWRG
+473 AAWTR

-497 VYILFELLSPLLSPF
+497 VYIVFELLSPLLCPL

-552 GHPDWQAAGK
+552 GHPDWHTAGK
-562 YGEKVTTGNAQYN
+562 AKASNGNTQYD

-589 SCRHPGWQPSE
+589 SCRHPGWQPTE
-600 PAQRQFL
+600 PSQRHFL

-614 HHAIPTNNALNKTML
+614 HHAIPANNHLNKTML
-629 GSYIQQSIF
+629 GSYIQQSLF
-638 GTNTPLPAVLS
+638 GAVTPLPAVLS
-649 YYQQQK
+649 YYPQQRPQ
-655 QPYRLPDM
+655 YRLPDM

-668 EDECTSASVS
+668 EDEAPPAGPAHPSGQSGNNLGLGGATSAI
-678 RNVGSGMSAMGNPDS
+678 GLSALGLDQPRTPD
-693 GVSIPGPLNRFDPNT
+693 NDTQN
-708 ALLASPDEA
+708 
-717 RDMSVSTLHLYDLH
+717 MSVSTLHLYDLH
-731 LSQAGQSVSACCTKN
+731 LSQAGQNLSCCTNK
-746 CSERNRSESRWAS
+746 CSERVRGGRWDS
-759 GEETPLLHR
+759 TEGEDTP
-768 P
+768 

>member
-1 MAQYNRR
+1 
-8 DITYSALNNELTP
+8 
-21 PLGRSAQDANA
+21 
-32 TPTMI
+32 MI
-37 TLDHEHDDTTNVII
+37 TLDHDHDDSTNVII

-107 VHCVDYPR
+107 VHCVDYQK

-130 LSDVIYPTSEC
+130 LNDVIYPEC
-141 VNRISW
+141 VTRISW
-147 KWWCVITL
+147 RWWCVVAL
-155 CTIIWFMRLFLSI
+155 CAVIWTFRFFLSM
-168 YHLYHAYDTKLFY
+168 YHLYYAYDTKLFY
-181 SSALKLNEN
+181 NSALKINEN

-227 RILRFDNYMVAMV
+227 RILRFNNYMVAMV

-248 IHVPFCGDFHYLSR
+248 IHVPCVGDFHYLSK

-302 LDRQILVLAFVNFLL
+302 LEKQILILAIFNLLL

-386 SPITTVVAKNI
+386 SPITTVIAKNI

-497 VYILFELLSPLLSPF
+497 VYILFELLSPLLCPL
-512 VLLSL
+512 VLFSL

-552 GHPDWQAAGK
+552 GHPDWQAVAK
-562 YGEKVTTGNAQYN
+562 YGDKPTGGNTQYN

-589 SCRHPGWQPSE
+589 SCRHPTWQPTE

-614 HHAIPTNNALNKTML
+614 HHALPATNTLNKTML

-655 QPYRLPDM
+655 PPYRLPDM

-668 EDECTSASVS
+668 EDECPSGAAS
-678 RNVGSGMSAMGNPDS
+678 RSGGAGLS
-693 GVSIPGPLNRFDPNT
+693 GLFGPRDFAPAPGAPAT
-708 ALLASPDEA
+708 PDEA
-717 RDMSVSTLHLYDLH
+717 RDMSVSALHLYDLH
-731 LSQAGQSVSACCTKN
+731 LSQAGQSVSACCTNN
-746 CSERNRSESRWAS
+746 CSERNRSSRWAS

>member
-1 MAQYNRR
+1 MTYFNRR
-8 DITYSALNNELTP
+8 DNYRALSNEPTP
-21 PLGRSAQDANA
+21 PLRNLVESANA
-32 TPTMI
+32 APMML
-37 TLDHEHDDTTNVII
+37 TLDHEHEDATNVII
-51 HKVPKTK
+51 HKVPKNK

-64 EDLDSFFTRMYK
+64 EDLDSFFTRMYT
-76 YYVRGGFYPMIMSD
+76 YYIRGGFYPMIISD
-90 LFYLLQFIF
+90 LFYLLQFVF
-99 IVWFSTFL
+99 IIWFSTFL
-107 VHCVDYPR
+107 VHCVNYPV
-115 LFRNDANAN
+115 LFRNDPNAN

-130 LSDVIYPTSEC
+130 FNDVIYSCSEC
-141 VNRISW
+141 VEFISW
-147 KWWCVITL
+147 HWWCLIILCSVIWL
-155 CTIIWFMRLFLSI
+155 MRLVLSI
-168 YHLYHAYDTKLFY
+168 YHLYYAYDTKQFY
-181 SSALKLNEN
+181 NSALKIQDS
-190 DLAWINWST
+190 DLVWVSWGT

-227 RILRFDNYMVAMV
+227 RILRFNNYMVAMV
-240 NKNLLPLQ
+240 NKSLLPLQ
-248 IHVPFCGDFHYLSR
+248 IHVPFAGDFHYLSK

-302 LDRQILVLAFVNFLL
+302 LERQIMFLALINLL
-317 APLIQGWQILYFFFN
+317 LTPLIQAWQILYFFFN

-379 KYLASFS
+379 KYLARMSFFFLRACS
-386 SPITTVVAKNI
+386 AFWSCSRFTTKT
-397 VFLSASVLGVLV
+397 FS
-409 VLSVYDEDVL
+409 
-419 TVEHVLTIITIL
+419 
-431 GCVLAGARA
+431 RA

-497 VYILFELLSPLLSPF
+497 VYILFELLSPLLCPV
-512 VLLSL
+512 VLFRL
-517 RSRALDIVDFYRNFT
+517 RTRALD
-532 VSVLGIGDV
+532 
-541 CSFAQLDIRRH
+541 
-552 GHPDWQAAGK
+552 
-562 YGEKVTTGNAQYN
+562 
-575 QGEGGKTELSLVAF
+575 
-589 SCRHPGWQPSE
+589 
-600 PAQRQFL
+600 
-607 RSLRQSM
+607 
-614 HHAIPTNNALNKTML
+614 NKTML

-649 YYQQQK
+649 YYQQR

-668 EDECTSASVS
+668 EDEDAETQASSSAGPRLMGQSQGSRLGASGLAPTGLGTSAL
-678 RNVGSGMSAMGNPDS
+678 GLAA
-693 GVSIPGPLNRFDPNT
+693 DPP
-708 ALLASPDEA
+708 PDES

-731 LSQAGQSVSACCTKN
+731 ISQAAPTESACCVNN
-746 CSERNRSESRWAS
+746 CSERQARRGEAGWGS
-759 GEETPLLHR
+759 GEEMPLLHR